1 MQHKWHIRYW
11 PRAIPLNEYL
21 LNVISR
27 LRWVHSTQFDGNW
40 THIGW
45 DMDLW
50 SWKSSA
56 PNPPGANI
64 ERCRGPTCTEIGSRV
79 DLYACVK
86 IVKVRARKWAVFW
99 HRYWQNSAKKVPCA
113 DGSAGSPSCRTDPK
127 PLPASLNSY
136 AEQLIQWLSHDWS
149 AGLGDIESWPAAET
163 TKLYS
168 WCDIGEPVSAP
179 LRATVN
185 YFASAPS
192 VDP

>member
-50 SWKSSA
+50 SCKSGA
-56 PNPPGANI
+56 PNHPGANI

-99 HRYWQNSAKKVPCA
+99 HRYWQNSKTAQKR
-113 DGSAGSPSCRTDPK
+113 SPAPIK
-127 PLPASLNSY
+127 ILNSY
-136 AEQLIQWLSHDWS
+136 SLQWLLSQHDKQIF
-149 AGLGDIESWPAAET
+149 GDNIALNLMKIGFIWDEIFIFLSLS
-163 TKLYS
+163 TK
-168 WCDIGEPVSAP
+168 V
-179 LRATVN
+179 
-185 YFASAPS
+185 
-192 VDP
+192 